1 MADGVKLN
9 ILSLNV
15 RGLNNPVK
23 RVATLDFLSKQRINI
38 AFLQE
43 THLVKRDNNR
53 MSNRIFRV
61 VACSSAANKSK
72 GVAIICQ
79 RNLRFKLLDTWADDK
94 GRITVAKVHIE
105 NRDVA
110 LVSIYAPNT

>member
-23 RVATLDFLSKQRINI
+23 RLAILDFLQKQRMNI

-43 THLVKRDNNR
+43 TNLVNRDTNR
-53 MSNRIFRV
+53 MSNHFFSV
-61 VACSSAANKSK
+61 LASLSASNKSK
-72 GVAIICQ
+72 GVMIICQ
-79 RNLRFKLLDTWADDK
+79 HNLNLKIWILGQIAM
-94 GRITVAKVHIE
+94 AE
-105 NRDVA
+105 
-110 LVSIYAPNT
+110 